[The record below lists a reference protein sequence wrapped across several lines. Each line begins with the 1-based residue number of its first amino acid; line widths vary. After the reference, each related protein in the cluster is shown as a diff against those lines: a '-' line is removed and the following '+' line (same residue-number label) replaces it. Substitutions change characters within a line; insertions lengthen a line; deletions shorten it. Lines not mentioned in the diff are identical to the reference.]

1 MRNIAR
7 YLNAY
12 LTQTTASST
21 LASLKDLYKEMP
33 LAKEVQETCQCT
45 CDEMPHQHQ
54 CVTNV
59 INVGARSPSKPP
71 NECADHW
78 PRWERLRSSLARY
91 TKKSSQHE
99 NPKGA
104 NYNKLPF
111 IKMTERLQK
120 QIDLDIEQLRFS
132 TAWFQD

>member
-33 LAKEVQETCQCT
+33 NATCH
-45 CDEMPHQHQ
+45 MPH
-54 CVTNV
+54 VTNGTDV
-59 INVGARSPSKPP
+59 CAHSLGEPPSDRV
-71 NECADHW
+71 DHW
-78 PRWERLRSSLARY
+78 PRWERLRLGLAST
-91 TKKSSQHE
+91 TKKSSQKR
-99 NPKGA
+99 NPKHSKHD
-104 NYNKLPF
+104 KLPLE
-111 IKMTERLQK
+111 KMTGTLQK
-120 QIDLDIEQLRFS
+120 QIDLDNEQLRFS